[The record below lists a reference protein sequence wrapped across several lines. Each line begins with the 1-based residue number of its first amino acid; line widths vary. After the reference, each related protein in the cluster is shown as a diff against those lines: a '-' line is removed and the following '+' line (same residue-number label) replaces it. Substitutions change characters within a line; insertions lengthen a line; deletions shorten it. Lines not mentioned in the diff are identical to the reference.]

1 MMGYAPLNFLNW
13 IRWKTNTFQIKKK
26 EMDQQNLNTQRS
38 TILLK
43 EWFQLKKMKT
53 NSSTRTSSK
62 GRMGPEVKNK
72 SKIKKTFKMTWGWA
86 KIKLKMNPLSK
97 TVEYLNFQNH
107 FKKVCH
113 SKTKSLN
120 LLTKERVLLNQE
132 NQVSCLRNNLRLVF
146 KTLYWTNT

>member
-13 IRWKTNTFQIKKK
+13 IRWKTSTFQIKKK
-26 EMDQQNLNTQRS
+26 EMDQQNHNTQLS

-53 NSSTRTSSK
+53 NNSTRTSSK
-62 GRMGPEVKNK
+62 GRMEPEVKSK

-86 KIKLKMNPLSK
+86 KIKPRMNPLSK

-107 FKKVCH
+107 FKKVCL